1 MVKDT
6 NAVLGFAI
14 ERASAIN
21 GYWNLYIAV
30 ATGLVGVMASGRA
43 FTSSVTLK
51 AFLTV
56 AFVVFALS
64 NLDAIVRLGRLR
76 SALLEQ
82 LPAELGKVGR
92 NLAPAPTRQ
101 YVAFHAV
108 LDLTVLGAVWLV
120 PWPIIGTG

>member
-1 MVKDT
+1 MAKDT

-30 ATGLVGVMASGRA
+30 ATGLVGIMASGQA
-43 FTSSVTLK
+43 FTSSATLK

-64 NLDAIVRLGRLR
+64 NLDAIVRLGKLR
-76 SALLEQ
+76 CALLEQ
-82 LPAELGKVGR
+82 LPAGLNEIRK
-92 NLAPAPTRQ
+92 NLAPASTRQ
-101 YVAFHAV
+101 YVAFHMV
-108 LDLTVLGAVWLV
+108 LNLVVLCAIWFV
-120 PWPIIGTG
+120 PWQFVGTG